1 MHPLLGDL
9 VPRPRSPRAAWDSPN
24 PGTSSRRPRP
34 HPLRPSPLQRP
45 RGYPGRPRRGAQ
57 PPPQCSAAGAGD
69 AGGRGNPGAGEPRL
83 EGRGGGAGDVKW
95 ERSGAWGRGG
105 SAEGGNQ
112 RERAE
117 LGRGGPSPRR
127 PGGGACYSA
136 RRSARTRA
144 APVTRGVGPR
154 LLLCPG
160 LEPPPIR
167 EAGDGAG
174 AAAAS
179 RPSFLHHP
187 SPPRWTSGPPW
198 APHRLRKPSPPSSA
212 AGPRATLSA
221 EPPALFQTR
230 LPPTPG
236 PPLSIPS
243 LPPSPSLERGRRE
256 GGVHPAPSPP
266 PVIPPAWPARV
277 GGAGGPGRHAGG
289 AKGGS
294 LCLSPCDPKSAGKM
308 RLLLRPGGTW

>member
-1 MHPLLGDL
+1 M
-9 VPRPRSPRAAWDSPN
+9 
-24 PGTSSRRPRP
+24 
-34 HPLRPSPLQRP
+34 
-45 RGYPGRPRRGAQ
+45 
-57 PPPQCSAAGAGD
+57 
-69 AGGRGNPGAGEPRL
+69 
-83 EGRGGGAGDVKW
+83 
-95 ERSGAWGRGG
+95 
-105 SAEGGNQ
+105 
-112 RERAE
+112 
-117 LGRGGPSPRR
+117 
-127 PGGGACYSA
+127 
-136 RRSARTRA
+136 
-144 APVTRGVGPR
+144 TRGVGPR

-160 LEPPPIR
+160 LEPPPIQ

-212 AGPRATLSA
+212 AGPRAALSA

-256 GGVHPAPSPP
+256 RGVHPAPSPP

>member
-1 MHPLLGDL
+1 MFPTKSSPLTHPLLGDL
-9 VPRPRSPRAAWDSPN
+9 VPRPPPSRKAWDSPN
-24 PGTSSRRPRP
+24 PGTSSCRPRP
-34 HPLRPSPLQRP
+34 RPPRPSPLRRP
-45 RGYPGRPRRGAQ
+45 KGDPGRPRRGAQ
-57 PPPQCSAAGAGD
+57 APPQCSAAGAGE
-69 AGGRGNPGAGEPRL
+69 AGGRGSPGSGEPRL
-83 EGRGGGAGDVKW
+83 EGRGGGAGDV
-95 ERSGAWGRGG
+95 EGRVVVPGGGGARGRG
-105 SAEGGNQ
+105 NR

-127 PGGGACYSA
+127 PGGGACYSS
-136 RRSARTRA
+136 RRSAGTRA

-212 AGPRATLSA
+212 AGPRAALSA

-236 PPLSIPS
+236 PPLSLPS
-243 LPPSPSLERGRRE
+243 LPLPRP
-256 GGVHPAPSPP
+256 
-266 PVIPPAWPARV
+266 
-277 GGAGGPGRHAGG
+277 GAG
-289 AKGGS
+289 
-294 LCLSPCDPKSAGKM
+294 
-308 RLLLRPGGTW
+308 